1 VVTGPGSDLIVG
13 VTPFELP
20 NPQLAAALCRAGAL
34 GILDLGRDSAR
45 ARTALAQMARWA
57 KHPWGVRLPAGCL
70 LDPQEIPAGATT
82 VLLPAGS
89 SWTPAEFA
97 GRRVLVEVT
106 DVHEAHRAL
115 ACKADGLIA
124 RGSEG
129 GGRIGELTTYV
140 LLQQLLADPTIKV
153 PVWAAG
159 GLGRHSAS
167 AAIAGGAAGIVLD
180 SQLALLRE
188 SIIPK
193 EIAAAIS
200 AMDGSET
207 TVVGAHRVYSRPDL
221 AARRAHWPELTGVSE
236 VSESMVAA
244 RLGGESFD
252 EQFIPVGQDGTFARG
267 FAEEYVT
274 AGALVQGLRA
284 SITKHLSDA
293 AEAQSL
299 CADSS
304 FARARGTRYPVAQG
318 PMTRVSDR
326 AAFAAQIAE
335 AGGLPFLAL
344 ALMEGPEV
352 RRLLEETA
360 AALGTRPWGVG
371 ILGFAPTHVR
381 EAQYEAIHSFR
392 PPCALIAGGRPS
404 QAAPLEAAG
413 IETFMHVPSP
423 GLLDR
428 FLREGARKFV
438 FEGRECGGHVGPR
451 SSFALWDAQVETLL
465 RYGASLPSEQEQ
477 RYLNEL
483 HLLFAGGV
491 HDERSAAMAAVL
503 AAPLAA
509 RGASIG
515 VLMGTA
521 YLFTEEAVQSQAIVP
536 TFQEAALAC
545 EATVLLETSAG
556 HATRCAQTPYVRNFH
571 ETKRRLQAE
580 GVPQQTIWMELEQLN
595 VGRLRLA
602 TKGLRRQGERVVTVD
617 EAEQRNEGMV
627 MIGQIA
633 ALRSATTTIDAL
645 HRQVTAG
652 ATTFVAEAA
661 ARFTPRDQTTARPVL
676 DVAIVGMAC
685 VFPKAPDLQ
694 QYWANILG
702 GVDAIT
708 EVAPERWDPAVHW
721 DQQSTGTHA
730 GRRTPSK
737 WGGFIPPIPFDALA
751 YGIPPASLI
760 GIEPVQLLALHVAHR
775 ALRDAGYAERNPYR
789 ERTAVV
795 FGAEAGSDLAAAY
808 NFRATFRSY
817 FGELPPELDQELPEL
832 TEDSFPG
839 GLSNVIA
846 GRIANRLDLRGPNY
860 AVDAACASS
869 LAALDMAC
877 KELATGGSDMVLCG
891 GADLHNTVQDYF
903 LFSSV
908 HALSPNGRPKPFD
921 AQADGIA
928 IGEGIGCVVLKRLVD
943 AERDG
948 DRIYAVVR
956 GIAGS
961 SDGRS
966 LGLTAPRPEGQR
978 LALERAYERA
988 GIAPARVGLIEA
1000 HGTGTAVGD
1009 RTELAAISEH
1019 FLAAGTPA
1027 GNCAIGSVKSQIG
1040 HTKCAAGVAGV
1051 IKAALALWTGVRPP
1065 TRALTRPNAAW
1076 ERSTSPFFFTAT
1088 ALPWATPAEE
1098 RIAGVSGFG
1107 FGGSNFH
1114 AVLSAYDG
1122 APEPVHALDAW
1133 PAELFIFRG
1142 QSRAEAQA
1150 AIAQLQTL
1158 LETNDEAGRPW
1169 QLRDLARTL
1178 AASETQRG
1186 ARPAQVALVAND
1198 IDDLAGKL
1206 TAAHAFE
1213 TREDVFIRRDNA
1225 TDGKV
1230 AFLFPG
1236 QGSQRPGMLADLF
1249 VAFPRLREL
1258 LVEGARY
1265 AGAMFPPTAFD
1276 AEEKAR
1282 QNEAL
1287 TDTRV
1292 AQPALGI
1299 AGLAVHDLLA
1309 AVGVRP
1315 EVVGGHSYGELVALC
1330 AAGVIARRDL
1340 ISVSAARA
1348 QSILAAAGEDAGAMA
1363 AVVAT
1368 AETTREVLGP
1378 DFGVVIANHNAPL
1391 QVVISGPTPAI
1402 EAAVETLVARGISAK
1417 RIPVACGF
1425 HSPVVAAAA
1434 TTFAAH
1440 LQTIALGEPQL
1451 PVWSNT
1457 TASPYPVG
1465 EERTRALL
1473 ADQVAQSVR
1482 FVEQIESMYAAGARV
1497 FIEAGPGRVLSQLV
1511 GKILGERPHVAVPC
1525 DIPGEPG
1532 LRTLLAALATLS
1544 VAGVAVDTT
1553 ALFEGRNAE
1562 VVSADAVPRHAGWI
1576 VDGHT
1581 VRTADGAYLQG
1592 ALRPA
1597 RQRSLAPAIASPV
1610 AAVADGDLRE
1620 MTVLE
1625 FLRTSRELIASQR
1638 EVVLGYLG
1646 QEAASNALSPSR
1658 TVSNGNAANQNL
1670 RGVPPRGQKHTPVL
1684 VIDSHTPKAAPSPP
1698 RLAMHV
1704 PGPIPSIVPPAAQ
1717 RAAVDVLTTVVAV
1730 ISERTGYPAEM
1741 LEPDLD
1747 LEADLSID
1755 SIKRTEIVGE
1765 LAERLGLT
1773 TAGVGLDERTLSE
1786 LSTRKTLQEIVT
1798 WASTYTAGIAAVST
1812 PTATMSS
1819 NSRSPDE
1826 ILAAVVA
1833 VVSERT
1839 GYPAE
1844 MLEPDLDL
1852 EADLSIDS
1860 IKRTEIFGELA
1871 ERLELTGPGTGLDES
1886 ALKELSDRKT
1896 LQAIV
1901 TWIFEQST
1909 PSTSLPSVKSAN
1921 VSAEPSRER
1930 TGPPLR
1936 RWRVVPRRI
1945 DAPDTVAPLDRLR
1958 NHRFVVVADAGG
1970 ISTALATLLRERGC
1984 KVEVVEP
1991 GDDAEKVDPGKAIDG
2006 LIYLATA
2013 DPHRPPVLPGA
2024 FAAVQSA
2031 LANGASRL
2039 LVATAAGGRFGMGV
2053 DPAEQKRGATLHADA
2068 GWRGLVRTVARER
2081 ADVLARAV
2089 DLDPYQDPSV
2099 NAARLLDELLDPDGP
2114 EVVGWHG
2121 DARYGLHIKAQ
2132 ELAPTGNGHTR
2143 IPHMDE
2149 RSVVLLTGGARGIT
2163 AQFALALARETRC
2176 HIVLMGRTPLPTET
2190 EAADTA
2196 GAQDRIAL
2204 RRALVARGLR
2214 VPSEID
2220 VVTSGILAARQIRT
2234 TMSHLKHASA
2244 SVTYYEG
2251 DVRDSYSV
2259 NSAIEE
2265 IMRRHGRLDLVAH
2278 GAGVLEDRLISEKGA
2293 ASFERVW
2300 STKVDGALAL
2310 ATSLPSSTRYFVLF
2324 GSIAGVF
2331 GNRGQVDYAAANDA
2345 LDTLAHALNGRGGEM
2360 RTIAF
2365 DWGPWAA
2372 AGGGMVTPELEAE
2385 YARRKI
2391 GAITQSEGIN
2401 ALLRELA
2408 WGDRSDAQVVYAC
2421 AASESLEGDPHPGI
2435 SDHISTE
2442 RLHVAG
2448 GAR

>member
-1 VVTGPGSDLIVG
+1 
-13 VTPFELP
+13 
-20 NPQLAAALCRAGAL
+20 
-34 GILDLGRDSAR
+34 
-45 ARTALAQMARWA
+45 MARWA
-57 KHPWGVRLPAGCL
+57 KEPWGVRLPVGCQIE
-70 LDPQEIPAGATT
+70 PQEIPVAATT
-82 VLLPAGS
+82 ILLPSGS
-89 SWTPAEFA
+89 SWEPAEFA
-97 GRRVLVEVT
+97 GRRVLIEVT
-106 DVHEAHRAL
+106 DPAEAHHAL
-115 ACKADGLIA
+115 ARKASGLIA

-140 LLQQLLADPTIKV
+140 LLQQLLADPAIPV

-159 GLGRHSAS
+159 GLGRHSAA
-167 AAIAGGAAGIVLD
+167 AAIAGGAAGVVLD
-180 SQLALLRE
+180 AQLALLRE

-207 TVVGAHRVYSRPDL
+207 MVVAGHRVYSRPDL
-221 AARRAHWPELTGVSE
+221 AARRAHWPELAGVSE
-236 VSESMVAA
+236 IAESTVAA

-252 EQFIPVGQDGTFARG
+252 EQFIPVGQDGAFARG
-267 FAEEYVT
+267 FAEEYVS
-274 AGALVQGLRA
+274 AGALAQGLRA
-284 SITKHLSDA
+284 SIAKHLSDA
-293 AEAQSL
+293 AAAQSL
-299 CADSS
+299 RAGSS

-326 AAFAAQIAE
+326 AAFAAQVAE
-335 AGGLPFLAL
+335 SGGLPFLAL
-344 ALMEGPEV
+344 ALMEGSDV
-352 RRLLEETA
+352 QRLLEETA

-371 ILGFAPTHVR
+371 ILGFAPAHIR

-465 RYGASLPSEQEQ
+465 RYGASLSSKEEQE
-477 RYLNEL
+477 RYVNEL
-483 HLLFAGGV
+483 HLLFAGGI

-509 RGASIG
+509 RGASVG

-521 YLFTEEAVQSQAIVP
+521 YLFTEEAVESQAIMP

-545 EATVLLETSAG
+545 EATALLETSAG
-556 HATRCAQTPYVRNFH
+556 HATRCAQTPYVSTFD

-580 GVPQQTIWMELEQLN
+580 GIAQQTIWAELEQLN
-595 VGRLRLA
+595 LGRLRLA
-602 TKGLRRQGERVVTVD
+602 TKGLRRSGEKVVVVD
-617 EAEQRNEGMV
+617 EAEQRKEGMV

-645 HRQVTAG
+645 HAQVTSG
-652 ATTFVAEAA
+652 ATTFLDQAA
-661 ARFTPRDQTTARPVL
+661 ARFMQREEKPARPAL

-685 VFPKAPDLQ
+685 IFPKAPDLE

-708 EVAPERWDPAVHW
+708 EVPSERWDPAVHW
-721 DQQSTGTHA
+721 DQQSTGVHA

-737 WGGFIPPIPFDALA
+737 WGGFIPAVPFDALA

-760 GIEPVQLLALHVAHR
+760 GIEPVQLLALHVAQR
-775 ALRDAGYAERNPYR
+775 ALRNAGYAECNPYR

-817 FGELPPELDQELPEL
+817 FGELPPELDKELPEL

-877 KELATGGSDMVLCG
+877 KELATGSSDMVLCG
-891 GADLHNTVQDYF
+891 GADLHNTVEDFF

-908 HALSPNGRPKPFD
+908 HALSPNGRPRPFD

-928 IGEGIGCVVLKRLVD
+928 IGEGIACLVLKRLAD

-988 GIAPARVGLIEA
+988 GIAPAQVGLIEA

-1019 FLAAGTPA
+1019 FLAAGVPPE
-1027 GNCAIGSVKSQIG
+1027 NCAIGSVKSQIG

-1076 ERSTSPFFFTAT
+1076 ERSTSPFFFTT
-1088 ALPWATPAEE
+1088 SALPWPAPAEE

-1122 APEPVHALDAW
+1122 APEPAHALDAW
-1133 PAELFIFRG
+1133 PAELFLFHG
-1142 QSRAEAQA
+1142 QSRAEAQS
-1150 AIAQLQTL
+1150 AIAQLQSL
-1158 LETNDEAGRPW
+1158 LAVNDKAGRPW
-1169 QLRDLARTL
+1169 RLRDLARTR
-1178 AASETQRG
+1178 AATEAQRG
-1186 ARPAQVALVAND
+1186 STRPAQVALVAND
-1198 IDDLAGKL
+1198 LDDLAAKL
-1206 TAAHAFE
+1206 AAAHAFE
-1213 TREDVFIRRDNA
+1213 AREDVFVQDQNQDQNFVRDQNA
-1225 TDGKV
+1225 AARKV

-1258 LVEGARY
+1258 LVDGSRY
-1265 AGAMFPPTAFD
+1265 APAIFPPTAFD

-1282 QNEAL
+1282 QHDAL
-1287 TDTRV
+1287 TDTRI

-1299 AGLAVHDLLA
+1299 AGLAMHDLLA
-1309 AVGVRP
+1309 MVGIRP
-1315 EVVGGHSYGELVALC
+1315 EMLGGHSYGELVALC

-1340 ISVSAARA
+1340 LSVSAARA
-1348 QSILAAAGEDAGAMA
+1348 GSILGVAGDDPGAMA

-1368 AETTREVLGP
+1368 AEITRELLGP
-1378 DFGVVIANHNAPL
+1378 DSGVVIANHNAPL
-1391 QVVISGPTPAI
+1391 QVVISGLTPAV
-1402 EAAVETLVARGISAK
+1402 EAAVEQLVARGVSAK

-1425 HSPVVAAAA
+1425 HSAVVAAAA

-1440 LQTIALGEPQL
+1440 LETIPLGEPRL

-1457 TASPYPVG
+1457 TASPYPG
-1465 EERTRALL
+1465 GDEQRRALL
-1473 ADQVAQSVR
+1473 AEQVAQPVR
-1482 FVEQIESMYAAGARV
+1482 FVEQIESMYAAGARI

-1525 DIPGEPG
+1525 EIAGEPG
-1532 LRTLLAALATLS
+1532 LRRFLIALATIA
-1544 VAGVAVDTT
+1544 VAGVPVDTT

-1562 VVSADAVPRHAGWI
+1562 VVSAEAVPRRAGWL

-1581 VRTADGAYLQG
+1581 VRTADGAYLPG
-1592 ALRPA
+1592 ALHPA
-1597 RQRSLAPAIASPV
+1597 RQRSLTP
-1610 AAVADGDLRE
+1610 AAVPAAGVLVE
-1620 MTVLE
+1620 GNSHEATVLE

-1646 QEAASNALSPSR
+1646 REPSTNGHLIKRPAA
-1658 TVSNGNAANQNL
+1658 NGNGTTHSAL
-1670 RGVPPRGQKHTPVL
+1670 GVHPGGRQKHLPAPLSENPAPHIVAHTAPLFIPHIVTNTP
-1684 VIDSHTPKAAPSPP
+1684 HA
-1698 RLAMHV
+1698 RR
-1704 PGPIPSIVPPAAQ
+1704 GG
-1717 RAAVDVLTTVVAV
+1717 VDVLTTVVAV
-1730 ISERTGYPAEM
+1730 VSERTGYPAEM
-1741 LEPDLD
+1741 LDPELD

-1755 SIKRTEIVGE
+1755 SIKRTEILGE

-1773 TAGVGLDERTLSE
+1773 TAGAGLDERTLTE
-1786 LSTRKTLQEIVT
+1786 LSTRKTLQAIVT
-1798 WASTYTAGIAAVST
+1798 WASARTAGDTALPTIA
-1812 PTATMSS
+1812 PPS
-1819 NSRSPDE
+1819 NGRSADE
-1826 ILAAVVA
+1826 ILAAVIA

-1839 GYPAE
+1839 GYPTD
-1844 MLEPDLDL
+1844 MLDRDLDL

-1871 ERLELTGPGTGLDES
+1871 ERLELSAPGTGLDES

-1901 TWIFEQST
+1901 GWIVERRT
-1909 PSTSLPSVKSAN
+1909 PSAPPSSAELANLP
-1921 VSAEPSRER
+1921 AEPSPMRS
-1930 TGPPLR
+1930 GPPLR
-1936 RWRVVPRRI
+1936 RWRVVPRQI
-1945 DAPDTVAPLDRLR
+1945 DAPNTVAPLDRLR
-1958 NHRFVVVADAGG
+1958 NHRFVLVADAGG

-1984 KVEVVEP
+1984 KVEEVTVGESP
-1991 GDDAEKVDPGKAIDG
+1991 DGFNSRRAIDG

-2013 DPHRPPVLPGA
+2013 DPHRPPVLPSA
-2024 FAAVQSA
+2024 FGIVQSA

-2039 LVATAAGGRFGMGV
+2039 LVATAGGGRFGIG
-2053 DPAEQKRGATLHADA
+2053 AEPMAHARPATLHADA
-2068 GWRGLVRTVARER
+2068 GWRGLVRTLARER
-2081 ADVLARAV
+2081 SDVLARAV
-2089 DLDPYQDPSV
+2089 DLDPHRNPAA
-2099 NAARLLDELLDPDGP
+2099 NAALLLDELLDPDGP
-2114 EVVGWHG
+2114 AVVGWNG
-2121 DARYGLHIKAQ
+2121 ETRYGLEIEPQ
-2132 ELAPTGNGHTR
+2132 ELNPSGDVHPQ
-2143 IPHMDE
+2143 IPHLDE

-2163 AQFALALARETRC
+2163 AQFALALARQLRC
-2176 HIVLMGRTPLPTET
+2176 HIVLMGRTPLPTEP

-2196 GAQDRIAL
+2196 AAEDRIAL
-2204 RRALVARGLR
+2204 RRVLAARGLR
-2214 VPSEID
+2214 VPTEID
-2220 VVTSGILAARQIRT
+2220 VVSSRILAARQMRA
-2234 TMSHLKHASA
+2234 TMSQLKQLAA
-2244 SVTYYEG
+2244 SVTYHVA
-2251 DVRDSYSV
+2251 DVRNPDSV
-2259 NSAIEE
+2259 SAWIGE
-2265 IMRRHGRLDLVAH
+2265 IMHRHGRLDLVAH
-2278 GAGVLEDRLISEKGA
+2278 GAGVLEDRLIAEKSV

-2310 ATSLPSSTRYFVLF
+2310 AATLPSSTKYFVLF

-2345 LDTLAHALNGRGGEM
+2345 LDTLAHTLNRPGGEM
-2360 RTIAF
+2360 RTVAF

-2372 AGGGMVTPELEAE
+2372 AGGGMVSPELEAE
-2385 YARRKI
+2385 YARRNV
-2391 GAITQSEGIN
+2391 GAITPDQGVA
-2401 ALLRELA
+2401 ALMRELA
-2408 WGDRSDAQVVYAC
+2408 WGSRLDAQLVYAC
-2421 AASESLEGDPHPGI
+2421 ADAESLQGDAPPGAP
-2435 SDHISTE
+2435 DQL
-2442 RLHVAG
+2442 RVV
-2448 GAR
+2448 GAAR